1 MHLQYVT
8 EDDYMGG
15 WVLASEKRKTL
26 EEIKNLNYYELT
38 QEERLDVLMTILDG
52 EHYEVYQRSNGDICV
67 YNLMY
72 EDFYTE
78 NGDGV
83 NNLIL
88 FWNEV
93 VKVIHSESIEEQRS
107 QYKIQQLEAG

>member
-1 MHLQYVT
+1 
-8 EDDYMGG
+8 MGG
-15 WVLASEKRKTL
+15 WVLVSEKRKTL

-38 QEERLDVLMTILDG
+38 QEERLDVLMTVLDSKY
-52 EHYEVYQRSNGDICV
+52 YEVHQRSNGDIWV
-67 YNLMY
+67 YNLTY
-72 EDFYTE
+72 EEFYTE
-78 NGDGV
+78 NSDGV

-93 VKVIHSESIEEQRS
+93 VKVIHSELIKEKGS